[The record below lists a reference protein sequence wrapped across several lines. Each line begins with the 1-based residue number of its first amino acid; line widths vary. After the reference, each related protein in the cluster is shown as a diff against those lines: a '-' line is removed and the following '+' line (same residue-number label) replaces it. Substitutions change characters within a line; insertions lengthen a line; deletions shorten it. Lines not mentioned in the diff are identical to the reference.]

1 MNTSV
6 GQPSTNQVLGIFCA
20 ATIVLIWST
29 WLVAARAGALS
40 PLTVY
45 DLAALRYGVS
55 SVVALP
61 FLLYFKP
68 WQTLPLKRIA
78 VLAFLLS
85 PVYILLVFGGFN
97 FAPAAHGGI
106 FMNGGL
112 PVITL
117 ALGWFLL
124 KERAMPFQLF
134 CAILILFGTVLVVAD
149 TSHFSFEESWL
160 GDVMFVCGGIFF
172 AIYMVINRRWKLKN
186 IHVVL
191 CGTVVNATFYLPVWY
206 FFLPTGFAEA
216 SQTQILVQ
224 TLYQGIVPN
233 LIGLLMVATAVRH
246 IGSTAT
252 SAFMA
257 GVPGMGALLG
267 FLILGEAM
275 GWIGWTAIAI
285 LTTGILMMTYAGQRK
300 QS

>member
-20 ATIVLIWST
+20 STIVLIWST

-124 KERAMPFQLF
+124 KERATPFQLF

>member
-1 MNTSV
+1 
-6 GQPSTNQVLGIFCA
+6 LGIFCA
-20 ATIVLIWST
+20 CVIVMIWST

-40 PLTVY
+40 PITTY
-45 DLAALRYGVS
+45 DMAALRYGVS
-55 SVVALP
+55 SIVALP

-68 WQTLPLKRIA
+68 WKTLSVKRIA

-124 KERAMPFQLF
+124 KERATSFQLA
-134 CAILILFGTVLVVAD
+134 CAVLILFGTVLVVAD
-149 TSHFSFEESWL
+149 TSHFSFRESWL
-160 GDVMFVCGGIFF
+160 GDLMFVGGGIFF
-172 AIYMVINRRWKLKN
+172 AIYMVINRRWQLKN

-191 CGTVVNATFYLPVWY
+191 CGTIVNAVFYIPVWY
-206 FFLPTGFAEA
+206 FFLPKGFHEA
-216 SQTQILVQ
+216 TQAQILVQ
-224 TLYQGIVPN
+224 TFYQGIVPN

-257 GVPGMGALLG
+257 GVPGLGALLG
-267 FLILGEAM
+267 FLVLGEAM
-275 GWIGWTAIAI
+275 GWIGWTAITI
-285 LTTGILMMTYAGQRK
+285 LTIGILLMNYAGQRK
-300 QS
+300 SS

>member
-124 KERAMPFQLF
+124 KERATPFQLF